1 MAVVMITG
9 CSSGFGEAA
18 ALEFARRG
26 HRVFATVRKQNDADA
41 LATRARAAGV
51 ALETLLLDV
60 TDRRAIT
67 AAVGQVIA
75 IGARIDVLVNNAGVN
90 ALGSFEDMLEA
101 DLERAMQT
109 NFYGPVWLT
118 RAVLPYMRAQ
128 GGGRIIMVSSLSALI
143 GLPGDSFYCASKAAL
158 QNAAEGLRH
167 EVSRFGIHVSVIEP
181 GLFRTRM
188 PEKTAA
194 GGSFP
199 PGSPYAP
206 LIDFLVARSQSR
218 LDAGDD
224 PRRIAVLLADIAE
237 IEHPEFR
244 YPAGPQAEQVVAKL
258 DSLTRQERDAL
269 IPSIN
274 DTEWWS
280 ACADTPSN
288 RGSP

>member
-9 CSSGFGEAA
+9 CSSGFGEVA

-26 HRVFATVRKQNDADA
+26 HRVFAAVRKQADADA
-41 LATRARAAGV
+41 LAARARDAGLE
-51 ALETLLLDV
+51 LETLLLDV
-60 TDRRAIT
+60 TDRRAI
-67 AAVGQVIA
+67 AGVIDRVIA
-75 IGARIDVLVNNAGVN
+75 SAGRIDVLVNNAGVN

-118 RAVLPYMRAQ
+118 RAVLPHMRAQ
-128 GGGRIIMVSSLSALI
+128 ASGRIIMVSSLSALI
-143 GLPGDSFYCASKAAL
+143 GLPGDPFYCASKAAL

-194 GGSFP
+194 GGSVP

-206 LIDFLVARSQSR
+206 LIDFLTRRSRVR

-237 IEHPEFR
+237 SDHPKFR

-258 DSLTRQERDAL
+258 DSLTRDERDAL

-280 ACADTPSN
+280 AGAEAP
-288 RGSP
+288 R